1 MSKRSLYERWWGTT
15 ITLRDECFYVW
26 VCLRETVSI
35 LKIHYAYIFFEDKKQ
50 EKMKLEFDEFEK
62 DILIETIQHRLD
74 TDKILVINDRMRE
87 DLTELLRKI
96 EEDEYL

>member
-35 LKIHYAYIFFEDKKQ
+35 LKSHYAYIFFEDKKQ
-50 EKMKLEFDEFEK
+50 EKNE
-62 DILIETIQHRLD
+62 IR
-74 TDKILVINDRMRE
+74 V
-87 DLTELLRKI
+87 
-96 EEDEYL
+96 

>member
-1 MSKRSLYERWWGTT
+1 VVYLLYKKISEEKNMSKGSLYEKWWGTT

-50 EKMKLEFDEFEK
+50 EKNE
-62 DILIETIQHRLD
+62 IR
-74 TDKILVINDRMRE
+74 V
-87 DLTELLRKI
+87 
-96 EEDEYL
+96 